1 MAEILDSVDRRTQLA
16 GQNRVELL
24 LFHLYD
30 NQLFGI
36 NVFKV
41 TEVMRCPALSRVPN
55 SHQVVRGI
63 AQLRGKVVPILDLPH
78 AVGEDPIADPS
89 ACYVIITEYNRNT
102 QGFLVSGVD
111 RIVNIPWED
120 MAPPPPGSAA
130 NSYLTSVTRVDGQLV
145 QIIDVEKIMSEVQ
158 DQDLEISDKVRA
170 ENQNKQALPILVVD
184 DSSVARNQIHRTM
197 EQIGLRCIL
206 AQNGREALRLLEKW
220 SAEGPVKERIS
231 LVISDIEMPDMDGYT
246 LTAEIRR
253 NPALAELFVLLHTSL
268 SGMFNNA
275 LVAKVGA
282 NRFIAKFAP
291 DELAEAVTAALRET
305 GQAPPLPVALAS

>member
-24 LFHLYD
+24 LFHLHD
-30 NQLFGI
+30 DQLFGI

-41 TEVMRCPALSRVPN
+41 TEVTRCPTLSRVPN
-55 SHQVVRGI
+55 AHQVVRGI
-63 AQLRGKVVPILDLPH
+63 AQLRGKIVPILDLPH
-78 AVGEDPIADPS
+78 AVGEAPIADPS
-89 ACYVIITEYNRNT
+89 SCYVIITEYNRHT
-102 QGFLVSGVD
+102 QGFLVAGVD

-120 MAPPPPGSAA
+120 MSPPPPGSAT
-130 NSYLTSVTRVDGQLV
+130 NSYLTSVTRVDGHLV

-158 DQDLEISDKVRA
+158 EQNLEISDKVRA
-170 ENQNKQALPILVVD
+170 ENQNQQALPVLVVD
-184 DSSVARNQIHRTM
+184 DSSVARNQIQRTLA
-197 EQIGLRCIL
+197 QIGLRCVL

-220 SAEGPVKERIS
+220 SEEGPLGERIS

-246 LTAEIRR
+246 LTTEIRR
-253 NPALAELFVLLHTSL
+253 NPALAGLFVLLHTSL

-282 NRFIAKFAP
+282 NRFLAKFAP
-291 DELAEAVTAALRET
+291 DDLAEAVTAALRET
-305 GQAPPLPVALAS
+305 GQGPPAVVLLAS